1 MNASPS
7 RRQTI
12 GISTRALFEMD
23 EEEEVLRT
31 HGREAYRRRQLEK
44 VDEAL
49 PAGPGLAVVRTLL
62 QGSSEAG
69 HGVEV
74 VIFSDSVADA
84 SLRIL
89 SSARQHDLDVERAV
103 FTGGEAPAPY
113 LRAFR
118 VDLFLSTDED
128 LFLSTD
134 EDEASCAME
143 AGTAAALVCAGSEPP
158 SSPESP
164 IRIVVEGAAV
174 ARALEDAAPEPDLAA
189 TDNVEPLP
197 GVGVPRWVRALAG
210 LQRTGDAGQRL
221 VRTALL
227 SGEDGATRARIPRA
241 LSDWEVELDQAFL
254 VDDPA
259 RRDVL
264 AAFGPHLVFDL
275 LHRRGGESHAD
286 LSLAEREASAKRLF
300 AETRASGSS
309 FSRLR
314 LRS

>member
-1 MNASPS
+1 MNSSPS

-118 VDLFLSTDED
+118 VDLFLSTDEN
-128 LFLSTD
+128 
-134 EDEASCAME
+134 EASCAME

-158 SSPESP
+158 GSSESP
-164 IRIVVEGAAV
+164 IRIAVEGAAV
-174 ARALEDAAPEPDLAA
+174 ARALEDAAREPDLAA

-197 GVGVPRWVRALAG
+197 GVGVPRWARALAG
-210 LQRTGDAGQRL
+210 LQRAGDAGQRL

-227 SGEDGATRARIPRA
+227 SGEGGATHGRILRA

-259 RRDVL
+259 RGDVL

-275 LHRRGGESHAD
+275 LHRRGGGSHAN
-286 LSLAEREASAKRLF
+286 LSLAEREESAKQLF
-300 AETRASGSS
+300 GQTRASGSS

>member
-1 MNASPS
+1 
-7 RRQTI
+7 
-12 GISTRALFEMD
+12 
-23 EEEEVLRT
+23 
-31 HGREAYRRRQLEK
+31 
-44 VDEAL
+44 
-49 PAGPGLAVVRTLL
+49 VVRSLL
-62 QGSSEAG
+62 KGSSDAG
-69 HGVEV
+69 RGIEI

-89 SSARQHDLDVERAV
+89 SSARQHDLDVERAA

-118 VDLFLSTDED
+118 VD

-158 SSPESP
+158 SLPESP

-174 ARALEDAAPEPDLAA
+174 ARALEDATPEPDLAA

-197 GVGVPRWVRALAG
+197 GVGVPRWIRALAG

-227 SGEDGATRARIPRA
+227 SGEDGATRGRILRA

-254 VDDPA
+254 VDDLA
-259 RRDVL
+259 RGDVI

-275 LHRRGGESHAD
+275 LHGRGGASHAD
-286 LSLAEREASAKRLF
+286 LSLTAREESAKRLF